1 MTTRDATG
9 LIRIERETSCGGQSL
24 TERLLRQ
31 GIIMV
36 SGMIDESASHA
47 LMLQLLAISDEDP
60 QRNITLYVNSPGG
73 GVYDGLAM
81 IDLCRLVPNPIT
93 TIGTGCCASMGAMLL
108 TCAAPRGKR
117 KVMPNCELMLHQP
130 LSGVQ
135 GQASDIAIE
144 AVHVVRLRERLYGMI
159 AEVTGQPV
167 GKVTR
172 DFDRNRWMTAKEALA
187 YGLIDEIVTP
197 SPIDLSEYKGR
208 IPMSVRLAGFVTGE

>member
-1 MTTRDATG
+1 
-9 LIRIERETSCGGQSL
+9 
-24 TERLLRQ
+24 
-31 GIIMV
+31 
-36 SGMIDESASHA
+36 
-47 LMLQLLAISDEDP
+47 
-60 QRNITLYVNSPGG
+60 
-73 GVYDGLAM
+73 
-81 IDLCRLVPNPIT
+81 
-93 TIGTGCCASMGAMLL
+93 
-108 TCAAPRGKR
+108 
-117 KVMPNCELMLHQP
+117 LMLHQP